1 MPRMISTLPS
11 QIPTLETSRLLLRPL
26 TLADTDFIFQ
36 HFSDPLV
43 TQYLLD
49 EPPLTDRA
57 GAEEIIH
64 FYLDPSGMSRH
75 NRWGIHHKADD
86 RLIGTCGYHQWS
98 HQNQRAEIG
107 YDLSPAYWGQ
117 GVMSEALRRVLAYGF
132 EQMGLN
138 RIQAVVYVENDRSA
152 ALLTRLGFAREGV
165 MRDYHALHGQ
175 YYDHFLFALLRR
187 DYLRVRETP

>member
-1 MPRMISTLPS
+1 MIPDAIL
-11 QIPTLETSRLLLRPL
+11 TLETERLLLRPL
-26 TLADTDFIFQ
+26 TLADTDFIFA

-43 TQYLLD
+43 TRHLLD

-57 GAEEIIH
+57 GAEEIIR
-64 FYLDPSGMSRH
+64 FYLDPDGMSRY
-75 NRWGIHHKADD
+75 NRWGIHLKTEN

-117 GVMSEALRRVLAYGF
+117 GMMSEALRRVLAYGY

-152 ALLTRLGFAREGV
+152 TLHTHLGFVREGL
-165 MRDYHALHGQ
+165 MRDYHALNGQ
-175 YYDHFLFALLRR
+175 YYDHRLFALLRR
-187 DYLRVRETP
+187 DYRT

>member
-1 MPRMISTLPS
+1 MTPAVRSS
-11 QIPTLETSRLLLRPL
+11 YQIPLLETPRLLLRPL
-26 TLADTDFIFQ
+26 TLADTDFIFA

-43 TQYLLD
+43 TQHLLD

-64 FYLDPSGMSRH
+64 FYLDPNGMSRY

-117 GVMSEALRRVLAYGF
+117 GMMSEALRRVLAYGF
-132 EQMGLN
+132 VQMGLN

-152 ALLTRLGFAREGV
+152 TLLARMGFAREGV
-165 MRDYHALHGQ
+165 MRDYHALNGQ
-175 YYDHFLFALLRR
+175 YYDHVLFALLRR
-187 DYLRVRETP
+187 EYRA